1 MKNVGD
7 GEIGESVLGW
17 PWLLWALSL
26 SMFAVG
32 TTSLVVLGI
41 GQEIT
46 TKFEVSAGAAGWLM
60 TLFAGVFAVAAPL
73 AQWYLHGRW
82 TYPRIVQTGLLL
94 LAAGLFWAS
103 LANSFVSLLL
113 SRGLAAFGGALIA
126 PTSAALAINLVPD
139 NRRGRALATVFAGFT
154 LASVVGVPLGTWL
167 GLSFGWRGA
176 MAMIGC
182 LALVALAAVTASIR
196 PISKR
201 VSGSQLAKGL
211 IDHSARS
218 KVIAILATTIGVLG
232 AQFTIYAVM
241 AAFLMQ
247 GFGLAPDTLPFALLA
262 FGIAGVAGN
271 AAAGIGADRLGAHLV
286 VWISLLGLGCMFLML
301 FADLRPSWAAAI
313 LAGCALCGTLF
324 AAPQQ
329 ARLSRLV
336 SPDRHGLLLAFNVS
350 ASYVGIAL
358 GSTTAS
364 MLYDDYGPP
373 SITCCSARHDWA
385 LQHRQSEHAI
395 MI

>member
-1 MKNVGD
+1 MKNVSDGD
-7 GEIGESVLGW
+7 IGESIHGW

-46 TKFEVSAGAAGWLM
+46 TKFEISAGAAGWLM
-60 TLFAGVFAVAAPL
+60 TLFASVFAITAPL

-82 TYPRIVQTGLLL
+82 TYLRLVQTGLLL

-103 LANSFVSLLL
+103 LANSFASLLL

-126 PTSAALAINLVPD
+126 PTSAALAISLGPD
-139 NRRGRALATVFAGFT
+139 ERRVRALATVFAGFT

-176 MAMIGC
+176 MVMLGC
-182 LALVALAAVTASIR
+182 LALVALAAVAASIG
-196 PISKR
+196 PISKS
-201 VSGSQLAKGL
+201 VTGSQLAKRP
-211 IDHSARS
+211 IDHSTRS
-218 KVIAILATTIGVLG
+218 SAIAILATTIGVLG
-232 AQFTIYAVM
+232 AQFSIYAVM
-241 AAFLMQ
+241 SAFLIQ
-247 GFGLAPDTLPFALLA
+247 GFSLAPDALPFALLA

-271 AAAGIGADRLGAHLV
+271 AAAGIGTDRLGTHV
-286 VWISLLGLGCMFLML
+286 VIWISLFGLGCMFLML
-301 FADLRPSWAAAI
+301 CADLSPTWAAAV
-313 LAGCALCGTLF
+313 LAGCAFCGTLF
-324 AAPQQ
+324 TAPQQ
-329 ARLSRLV
+329 ARLTRLV
-336 SPDRHGLLLAFNVS
+336 SADRHGMLLALNVS

-364 MLYDDYGPP
+364 MLYDDTGPHVLP
-373 SITCCSARHDWA
+373 IAALALIGLSSIANLSAR
-385 LQHRQSEHAI
+385 S
-395 MI
+395 